1 MGGIVVFSDPYTY
14 AADLRLRDQST
25 ADKEPR
31 IRPCPTERNQQATEV
46 QGINRGEKYKKKV
59 SETQTNS
66 NWKKLQQVRSEN
78 VPRTPVKERGPT
90 HTGKD
95 SAATEAKR
103 RRKGY

>member
-46 QGINRGEKYKKKV
+46 QGINRGEKYKK
-59 SETQTNS
+59 
-66 NWKKLQQVRSEN
+66 
-78 VPRTPVKERGPT
+78 
-90 HTGKD
+90 
-95 SAATEAKR
+95 
-103 RRKGY
+103 